1 MVNMRE
7 LFRRIVTMFPEEFE
21 LCCDIKI
28 FDVKKKVTD
37 NYIEYIYR
45 YRFFVAPYMIQGYLD
60 TLHLYAF
67 CNPKTMSIKD
77 CIVENTGNGFYR
89 LTERPI
95 GNKCLDS
102 L

>member
-7 LFRRIVTMFPEEFE
+7 LFRRIVTMFPEEFDQ
-21 LCCDIKI
+21 CHGIRI
-28 FDVKKKVTD
+28 FDVKKKVSD
-37 NYIEYIYR
+37 NYIEYKYR
-45 YRFFVAPYMIQGYLD
+45 YHFYAGHNMSLGYSD

-67 CNPKTMSIKD
+67 CDPKKMSIKD
-77 CIVENTGNGFYR
+77 CIVENKGNGFFR